1 MDLKR
6 EQIKKIK
13 ADPTLSEQEKSKQ
26 IQELMMGK
34 FSFII
39 SNQISNES
47 KTCTHYTK
55 QCYKF
60 YFPCCETWDPCK
72 RCHGERNCSNKD
84 NLQVSKIT
92 CSSCETP
99 QDPHELC
106 INPNCTIKF
115 ANSYCELCQIWTSK
129 EITHCDK
136 CGICRLGA
144 KETLSHC
151 DDCGICFTN
160 SDSNLNH
167 QCKLICKLIYAKKN
181 SNYKDGICVI
191 CSDNTFNS
199 QSESFPFDCGHFVHK
214 NCFSQYTAQGNY
226 KCPCCRKS
234 IGDLSTQW
242 DFIRSQIKL
251 YPIPNDFFPIE
262 ISDEVDTVYGKFQIN
277 KIIDTINKT
286 KLYSGEFVSWYT
298 NSNKIKKVT
307 ATLNTQFIKKNIY
320 KNIICNDCG
329 KKSITTYHYYG
340 LECTLC
346 GSFNTQI

>member
-99 QDPHELC
+99 QDLAEHWT
-106 INPNCTIKF
+106 NFQTYS
-115 ANSYCELCQIWTSK
+115 SYNKRFFRSVKVIWAYAMFSFS
-129 EITHCDK
+129 
-136 CGICRLGA
+136 
-144 KETLSHC
+144 LSA
-151 DDCGICFTN
+151 I
-160 SDSNLNH
+160 
-167 QCKLICKLIYAKKN
+167 
-181 SNYKDGICVI
+181 
-191 CSDNTFNS
+191 
-199 QSESFPFDCGHFVHK
+199 
-214 NCFSQYTAQGNY
+214 
-226 KCPCCRKS
+226 
-234 IGDLSTQW
+234 
-242 DFIRSQIKL
+242 
-251 YPIPNDFFPIE
+251 
-262 ISDEVDTVYGKFQIN
+262 
-277 KIIDTINKT
+277 
-286 KLYSGEFVSWYT
+286 
-298 NSNKIKKVT
+298 
-307 ATLNTQFIKKNIY
+307 
-320 KNIICNDCG
+320 
-329 KKSITTYHYYG
+329 
-340 LECTLC
+340 
-346 GSFNTQI
+346 